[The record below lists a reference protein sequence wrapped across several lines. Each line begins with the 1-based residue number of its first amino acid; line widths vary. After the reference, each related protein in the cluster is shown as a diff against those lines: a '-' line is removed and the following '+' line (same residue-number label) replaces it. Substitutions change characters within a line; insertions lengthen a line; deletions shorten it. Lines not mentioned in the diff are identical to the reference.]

1 MSFQTLHIFHCVEHF
16 FSTIFRLLCTLLQ
29 MWFVSV
35 TGYIHIKS
43 FVSLAAF
50 LTAGFSNL
58 VTVPLLYVVNAKV
71 NRPIHKHTHPQIYST
86 RHALT
91 VLAVLHNYMHNACSP
106 STSCGLT
113 PFFSSLLYSSISLH
127 FHFIMNPSYIAAFTG
142 LSLNANKI

>member
-1 MSFQTLHIFHCVEHF
+1 
-16 FSTIFRLLCTLLQ
+16 

-35 TGYIHIKS
+35 RGYIHIKS

-58 VTVPLLYVVNAKV
+58 VTVRLLYVVNAKV

-91 VLAVLHNYMHNACSP
+91 VLAVLHNYMHNA
-106 STSCGLT
+106 
-113 PFFSSLLYSSISLH
+113 FLH
-127 FHFIMNPSYIAAFTG
+127 VG
-142 LSLNANKI
+142 